1 MNKELLNKYE
11 EWLGQ
16 ILKTEKNQRK
26 YRRMVEHFIE
36 WTELDIKKE
45 VTYPEM
51 MDYIR
56 HCQDEEKKPG
66 IINRYLRAV
75 RLFFDYLNENK
86 NEYLNPIRDYNPA
99 KDIQIKGVQH
109 KIRPDY
115 LDENEL
121 NELYEKHKGKHKVLL
136 GLYVYQGLKVGEIE
150 ALKKMNFD
158 LKKGS
163 VFIPKTIKGNSRNL
177 KLSTV
182 QLYDLM
188 EYISKLESSSLLGYP
203 LQNQSQRLC
212 KELRE
217 INPKVRNSSH
227 LRGSRISYWVRNY
240 NIREAQYLAGHLSV
254 ASTEKYQRVNLED
267 LQNQIRKFHPLS

>member
-1 MNKELLNKYE
+1 
-11 EWLGQ
+11 
-16 ILKTEKNQRK
+16 
-26 YRRMVEHFIE
+26 MVEQFIR
-36 WTELDIKKE
+36 WTEIDLVKE
-45 VTYPEM
+45 VAYPEM

-56 HCQDEEKKPG
+56 HCQDEGKKPE

-86 NEYLNPIRDYNPA
+86 NDYLNPIKDYNPA

-121 NELYEKHKGKHKVLL
+121 DELYENYPSTGSGRGKGKHKILL
-136 GLYVYQGLKVGEIE
+136 GLYVYQGLKVGEVE

-158 LKKGS
+158 LKKGN
-163 VFIPKTIKGNSRNL
+163 VFIPRTIKGNSRNL
-177 KLSTV
+177 KLATV

-188 EYISKLESSSLLGYP
+188 EHVTKLKGSSLLGYP

-240 NIREAQYLAGHLSV
+240 NIREAQYLSGHLSV

-267 LQNQIRKFHPLS
+267 LQNQIRKYHPLS